1 MGQVF
6 SPSHGRILP
15 WVLLLQGS
23 PAAGLAGIS
32 PGLLSRASRT
42 RWTSHLIP
50 RRPRVSITNHLAS
63 SYHRTEARRFDETTL
78 LEFVHRLDPEAFER
92 SLFRAMG
99 SPHPAPCITADCPG
113 FLRRDPSLYRS
124 CQDRLRCQAFATRV
138 YTEQPPTPLGR
149 TSTKSIRSF

>member
-6 SPSHGRILP
+6 SPSQGRILP

-99 SPHPAPCITADCPG
+99 SPHPAPYITAD
-113 FLRRDPSLYRS
+113 
-124 CQDRLRCQAFATRV
+124 
-138 YTEQPPTPLGR
+138 
-149 TSTKSIRSF
+149 